1 MLKVSMGR
9 LDEVH
14 IWTLTGLFSLQNKS
28 IRSKATVREAG
39 TVGKKTTRA
48 CRLIGGCRS
57 QTREGGREVVPAASS
72 RSSATLSALVSVK
85 RLVLLVYFLLRHLRA
100 MRLQQCF

>member
-39 TVGKKTTRA
+39 DGMICSIMDTEA
-48 CRLIGGCRS
+48 CRNSNVTCGEKQEQNS
-57 QTREGGREVVPAASS
+57 
-72 RSSATLSALVSVK
+72 
-85 RLVLLVYFLLRHLRA
+85 
-100 MRLQQCF
+100 